1 MLFDHIGF
9 VVRDLVAG
17 RETLRDGLGVS
28 EWTEA
33 FRDPVNDVIVQFGRC
48 PVGEVQAP
56 DHPAALC
63 YELITPLSPAS
74 PVTAALARGVNLLNH
89 VAYRVA
95 ALAAE
100 ADRLEG
106 AGFLVLGPPK
116 PAVAYGGRPIQF
128 FLSRTRLMIELIE
141 APAHQH
147 VYHAAAGAA

>member
-17 RETLRDGLGVS
+17 RETLRDGLGIS

-33 FRDPVNDVIVQFGRC
+33 FRDPVNDVIVQFGRT
-48 PVGEVQAP
+48 PVGRPEAP
-56 DHPAALC
+56 GDPGIC
-63 YELITPLSPAS
+63 YELITPLSSAS

-95 ALAAE
+95 ALGAE
-100 ADRLEG
+100 ADRLEE

-116 PAVAYGGRPIQF
+116 PAVAYGGKPIQF

>member
-17 RETLRDGLGVS
+17 RETLRDGLGVA

-33 FRDPVNDVIVQFGRC
+33 FRDPVNDVIVQFGRASVGHSHTPAD
-48 PVGEVQAP
+48 PVAI
-56 DHPAALC
+56 C
-63 YELITPLSPAS
+63 YELIMPLSAAS

-95 ALAAE
+95 ALATE
-100 ADRLEG
+100 ADRLED

-116 PAVAYGGRPIQF
+116 PAVAYGGKPIQF

-141 APAHQH
+141 APDHEH
-147 VYHAAAGAA
+147 PYGAPELRG

>member
-33 FRDPVNDVIVQFGRC
+33 FRDPVNDVIVQFGRA
-48 PVGEVQAP
+48 PVGRPE
-56 DHPAALC
+56 ALGDPGIC
-63 YELITPLSPAS
+63 YELITPLSSAS

-95 ALAAE
+95 ALATE
-100 ADRLEG
+100 ADRLEE

-116 PAVAYGGRPIQF
+116 PAVAYGGKPIQF